1 MSRSRAAQR
10 LSDFE
15 SSSVK
20 LIAAC
25 ALGLAGLATAQVSPP
40 TRHALSVFTPSRPSD
55 APRATRLDA
64 APTSLKAAE
73 RR

>member
-25 ALGLAGLATAQVSPP
+25 ALGLVTATEFRRFPGPV
-40 TRHALSVFTPSRPSD
+40 
-55 APRATRLDA
+55 RL
-64 APTSLKAAE
+64 
-73 RR
+73 